1 MTDIEGN
8 TSRPAINNPYAA
20 VGGHPS
26 NSSLANKVFTI
37 LKRLLYVGVSLFG
50 LKHFD
55 AYQVILHSPHV
66 SHEWFKIGLAA
77 TVGA

>member
-8 TSRPAINNPYAA
+8 INRPVVNNPYAA
-20 VGGHPS
+20 VGGPPGS
-26 NSSLANKVFTI
+26 ILANNVLTI

-50 LKHFD
+50 LKHFN

-66 SHEWFKIGLAA
+66 SHEWLKIGLAA